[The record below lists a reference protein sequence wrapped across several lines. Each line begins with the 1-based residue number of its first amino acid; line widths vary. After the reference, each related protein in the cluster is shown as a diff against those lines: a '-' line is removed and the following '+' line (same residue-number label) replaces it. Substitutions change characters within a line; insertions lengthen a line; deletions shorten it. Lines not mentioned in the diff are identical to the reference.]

1 MQVAAMSNIAQ
12 TWCDWLFPLERDYFY
27 HEGRNTVKTI
37 DVGCFPLDGWMLS
50 ITKSLGLILR
60 WLVMFTVTVIR
71 YSASCQCQ
79 RMNFI
84 HLRIRIVIAVDLILV
99 FLF

>member
-1 MQVAAMSNIAQ
+1 MSNIAQ
-12 TWCDWLFPLERDYFY
+12 TWFVLLFPLEHDYFY
-27 HEGRNTVKTI
+27 HEGRNTVQTI
-37 DVGCFPLDGWMLS
+37 DVGCFPFVGWMLF
-50 ITKSLGLILR
+50 ITKSLGMILR

-79 RMNFI
+79 RINFI
-84 HLRIRIVIAVDLILV
+84 HLRVRIVIAVDLILV